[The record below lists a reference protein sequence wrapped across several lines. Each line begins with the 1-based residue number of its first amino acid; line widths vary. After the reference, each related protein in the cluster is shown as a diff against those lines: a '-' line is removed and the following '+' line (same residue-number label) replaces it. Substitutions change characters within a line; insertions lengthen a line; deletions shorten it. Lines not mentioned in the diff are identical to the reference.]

1 MPGKPVIARHRP
13 RRAQRPGIESFLHRD
28 VEIRTR
34 GGGSYR
40 GELVSVDG
48 SFLCVL
54 RANGREVLIPRSAV
68 VAIVD
73 EQRLP
78 SAAGVL
84 VSREV
89 REP

>member
-1 MPGKPVIARHRP
+1 
-13 RRAQRPGIESFLHRD
+13 
-28 VEIRTR
+28 
-34 GGGSYR
+34 
-40 GELVSVDG
+40 VSVDG